1 MFPLDVERASSAW
14 CQTFLPSGR
23 AGAGLG
29 SRFRSP
35 SHWSATMESS
45 TPPPSHSLTPLNQG
59 PGPTAALL
67 GQFCA
72 HIAPLPHHQHLHPHH
87 PPHWVASQTA
97 MGLMAAVTQACR
109 QGHQT
114 CRCCRSNTYSVRA
127 CACVHVCVCTLCV
140 ICMCVMED
148 WVRQCVH
155 VLSKEDHGPVSKC
168 KHTTGSESLRQTSTV
183 IIRKAEEIWG

>member
-23 AGAGLG
+23 AGVGWG
-29 SRFRSP
+29 SRFRSL
-35 SHWSATMESS
+35 SHWSAMMESS
-45 TPPPSHSLTPLNQG
+45 TPPRSHSPTPLNQG

-67 GQFCA
+67 GQFYA

-109 QGHQT
+109 QGRQT
-114 CRCCRSNTYSVRA
+114 CRCCHSNTHSVRV
-127 CACVHVCVCTLCV
+127 CALDCVSFVCVLQKTEWDNV
-140 ICMCVMED
+140 CMYFPKRIMD
-148 WVRQCVH
+148 LWVNA
-155 VLSKEDHGPVSKC
+155 
-168 KHTTGSESLRQTSTV
+168 HTPQA
-183 IIRKAEEIWG
+183 RKAFVKNQLWS